1 MMMFLSRF
9 TGRFLLPSNRSW
21 YKEKH
26 LNTENIH
33 PVLSHIRIHWIVP
46 IFIRFCYSLSGI
58 LACLSFYTFNVC
70 LSYTSKKAAMI
81 FFFFSILLLQ
91 FQFLNAILHSM
102 KYIML
107 AVMGHKILEMHEQ
120 FEIQSWDQIFKLTA
134 TVSRQL
140 LTSKNKQD

>member
-1 MMMFLSRF
+1 MMFLSRF

-81 FFFFSILLLQ
+81 FFFFFHFDVAVSIPQ
-91 FQFLNAILHSM
+91 CHSAFNEIHNAGSNGTQDPGDARTI
-102 KYIML
+102 
-107 AVMGHKILEMHEQ
+107 
-120 FEIQSWDQIFKLTA
+120 WDSKL
-134 TVSRQL
+134 RP
-140 LTSKNKQD
+140 NI

>member
-1 MMMFLSRF
+1 MMVFLSRF
-9 TGRFLLPSNRSW
+9 AGRFLLPSNRSW

-26 LNTENIH
+26 LNTEIIH
-33 PVLSHIRIHWIVP
+33 PVLSHICIHWIVP
-46 IFIRFCYSLSGI
+46 IFIRFCCSLNGI
-58 LACLSFYTFNVC
+58 LTCLTVFSIN
-70 LSYTSKKAAMI
+70 SYTSKKAAMI
-81 FFFFSILLLQ
+81 FFFSILMLQ